1 MSSSDAGGDRPGR
14 VDAGRYLERR
24 SAIVK
29 QIQGIGRPLRV
40 VLVDD
45 NDFEAR
51 RIDTSLRIL
60 LGSAV
65 IVQLARTA
73 EGIVRLIKRGFD
85 PDAIVLD
92 DRLPPAGVAETT
104 LADVRAAGFAGPVIV
119 ISGQFSQGRQ
129 QALQRLNVA
138 GVFDKDEVDALA
150 LAELFLTTPS
160 RTEPEG
166 PK

>member
-1 MSSSDAGGDRPGR
+1 DRPGR

-29 QIQGIGRPLRV
+29 QIQGIGRPIKV

-45 NDFEAR
+45 NDFDAR

-73 EGIVRLIKRGFD
+73 EGVVRLIKRGFE
-85 PDAIVLD
+85 PDAVVLD
-92 DRLPPAGVAETT
+92 DRLPPADTAETT
-104 LADVRAAGFAGPVIV
+104 LALVRAAGFAGPVIV
-119 ISGQFSQGRQ
+119 LSG
-129 QALQRLNVA
+129 
-138 GVFDKDEVDALA
+138 
-150 LAELFLTTPS
+150 
-160 RTEPEG
+160 
-166 PK
+166 